1 MTSPVYYLTGSGGRL
16 HEGLGQGLLQRG
28 CSLSGREMHGAFARL
43 RFQEQIDLIAD
54 DLKNH
59 WSEYSRIVAVS
70 YGGYLLLNA
79 LADPEPCPSKILL
92 LSPILGGVTDEET
105 MRYNSPP
112 RADKLMGLIDAG
124 EYPKLEQLQIHV
136 GEHDWQSVADRG
148 LEFAAAVGGQC
159 VVVPDRGHMLGEEYV
174 GGVLD
179 RWLL

>member
-1 MTSPVYYLTGSGGRL
+1 
-16 HEGLGQGLLQRG
+16 
-28 CSLSGREMHGAFARL
+28 
-43 RFQEQIDLIAD
+43 
-54 DLKNH
+54 
-59 WSEYSRIVAVS
+59 
-70 YGGYLLLNA
+70 
-79 LADPEPCPSKILL
+79 
-92 LSPILGGVTDEET
+92 
-105 MRYNSPP
+105 
-112 RADKLMGLIDAG
+112 MGLIDAG